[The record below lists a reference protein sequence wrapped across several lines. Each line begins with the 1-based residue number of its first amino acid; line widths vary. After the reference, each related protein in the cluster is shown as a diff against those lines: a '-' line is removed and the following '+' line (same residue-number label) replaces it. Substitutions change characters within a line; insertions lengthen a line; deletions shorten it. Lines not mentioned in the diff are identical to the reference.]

1 MMNRGHTGALSI
13 SEIEALSEAGSWY
26 ASYHARIIRE
36 RADDNSSYAMAQ
48 RERYFALLSGLEK
61 LGVSVR
67 NPLAD
72 SGTGRQA
79 A

>member
-1 MMNRGHTGALSI
+1 MP
-13 SEIEALSEAGSWY
+13 EIEALSEAGSWY

-36 RADDNSSYAMAQ
+36 RADDSSAYARAQ
-48 RERYFALLSGLEK
+48 REQYFALLSGLEK

-72 SGTGRQA
+72 AGTERRA